1 MGQQLLQGLSLA
13 SECCGEGSGALQD
26 AALSLSLD
34 PPAHQLILRLQ
45 GLEGLE
51 GPKEEAAVCL
61 IWHTVP

>member
-34 PPAHQLILRLQ
+34 PQL
-45 GLEGLE
+45 
-51 GPKEEAAVCL
+51 
-61 IWHTVP
+61 TS